1 MAFEEQFCQCVVR
14 NAACV
19 LAGIKP
25 AALFNFIP
33 RRPQEC
39 ATCSCERLCDAQVRR
54 QAAQHALEFTRT
66 YGSRGIRCD
75 VLMVGRGRA
84 LMLVSRSQ
92 ELANLVDQADVA
104 AFLQQAGFDVAGP
117 RQLVRS
123 LRIKMTGFERRRE
136 AAGGATSARI
146 ENTQVDAASASML
159 PSRPCACIDDE
170 PPTFPHEV
178 GVLLGYPLADVLAFI
193 AHDGRDELACGVWK
207 AYIDPEGAQA
217 CWQAMRECR
226 SQALAR
232 YRTGATLSELIA

>member
-1 MAFEEQFCQCVVR
+1 MAFGEQFCQCVVR

-123 LRIKMTGFERRRE
+123 LRIKMAGFERRRE

-146 ENTQVDAASASML
+146 ENTQVNAASASML

-170 PPTFPHEV
+170 PPAFPHEV

-207 AYIDPEGAQA
+207 AYINPESA
-217 CWQAMRECR
+217 
-226 SQALAR
+226 
-232 YRTGATLSELIA
+232 

>member
-39 ATCSCERLCDAQVRR
+39 ASCSCERLCDAQVRR
-54 QAAQHALEFTRT
+54 QAALHALEFTRA
-66 YGSRGIRCD
+66 YGPRGVRCD
-75 VLMVGRGRA
+75 VLMVERGRA
-84 LMLVSRSQ
+84 LMLVSRSR
-92 ELANLVDQADVA
+92 ELASLVDQTDVA
-104 AFLQQAGFDVAGP
+104 AFLQQAGFDVTGP

-123 LRIKMTGFERRRE
+123 LRIKMAGFEKRRE
-136 AAGGATSARI
+136 AMGGTAAARVESA
-146 ENTQVDAASASML
+146 QVDAASASVL
-159 PSRPCACIDDE
+159 PSRPCACADDE
-170 PPTFPHEV
+170 PPAFPHEV

-207 AYIDPEGAQA
+207 AYIDSESARA

-232 YRTGATLSELIA
+232 FRTGATLSELIA

>member
-1 MAFEEQFCQCVVR
+1 MPFEEQFCQCVVR

-39 ATCSCERLCDAQVRR
+39 AACSCERLCDAQVRR
-54 QAAQHALEFTRT
+54 QAAMRALEFTRA
-66 YGSRGIRCD
+66 YGPRGIRCD

-117 RQLVRS
+117 RQIVRS
-123 LRIKMTGFERRRE
+123 LRIKMAGFERRRE
-136 AAGGATSARI
+136 AMDGPVAAYP
-146 ENTQVDAASASML
+146 ENTQVDAASTSMP
-159 PSRPCACIDDE
+159 PSRPCARTDDE
-170 PPTFPHEV
+170 PPAFPHEV

>member
-66 YGSRGIRCD
+66 YGSSGRRCD

-123 LRIKMTGFERRRE
+123 LRIKMAGFERRRE
-136 AAGGATSARI
+136 ATGGATSARI
-146 ENTQVDAASASML
+146 ENAQVDAASASML

-170 PPTFPHEV
+170 PPAFPHEV

-193 AHDGRDELACGVWK
+193 AHDGRDELACGVARAK
-207 AYIDPEGAQA
+207 RALDA
-217 CWQAMRECR
+217 
-226 SQALAR
+226 ALAG
-232 YRTGATLSELIA
+232 RTPDKRMPGSSSGCLFQGVE

>member
-1 MAFEEQFCQCVVR
+1 MAFGEQFCQCVVR

-39 ATCSCERLCDAQVRR
+39 ATCSCERLCNAQVRR

-84 LMLVSRSQ
+84 LMLVSHSQ

-123 LRIKMTGFERRRE
+123 LRIKMAGFERRRE

-146 ENTQVDAASASML
+146 ENTQVNAASASML

-170 PPTFPHEV
+170 PPAFPHEA

-207 AYIDPEGAQA
+207 AYINPESAQA

>member
-39 ATCSCERLCDAQVRR
+39 TACSCERLCDAQVRR

-66 YGSRGIRCD
+66 YGPRGIRCD
-75 VLMVGRGRA
+75 VLMVGCGRA

-123 LRIKMTGFERRRE
+123 LRIKMAGFERRRE
-136 AAGGATSARI
+136 TIDGPVAARA

-170 PPTFPHEV
+170 PPAFPHEV

-207 AYIDPEGAQA
+207 AYINPEGAQA